1 MVNVIEVSRISKSY
15 GLISRKQILKDISF
29 NIEEGECICIM
40 GANGQGKS
48 TLIKIIAGLL
58 ARDKGDIKMAG
69 RLGYMPETSINFP
82 SLNIYQTMEYY
93 DLISGH
99 GKNYEQLI
107 DRFSLAEKRKIV
119 KKFSKGM
126 KRKLDLIRTLNL
138 KPDLLLL
145 DEPFEGLDP
154 GVCNE
159 MISVIAEEKARGSAI
174 LLSSHDMSYVEKIAD
189 RVFILKNG
197 LLNQIDEWQRETTV
211 LTVSGDLK
219 KIEDIL
225 KNFKCKIGKEGEYLK
240 IKVVGNEATIPVIQ
254 SLVKNGID
262 IRKQEVL
269 NLEDIF
275 LQEI

>member
-1 MVNVIEVSRISKSY
+1 MENVIEVSRISKSY
-15 GLISRKQILKDISF
+15 GLISRKVILKDISF
-29 NIEEGECICIM
+29 HIEKGECICIM

-58 ARDKGDIKMAG
+58 AKDKGDVKLAG

-93 DLISGH
+93 DMISGR

-107 DRFSLAEKRKIV
+107 ERFSLVEKKKIV

-126 KRKLDLIRTLNL
+126 KRKLDLIRALNL

-154 GVCNE
+154 GVCND
-159 MISVIAEEKARGSAI
+159 MISVITEEKARGSAI
-174 LLSSHDMSYVEKIAD
+174 LMSSHDMSYVEKIAD

-197 LLNQIDEWQRETTV
+197 HLSQIDEWQRETTV
-211 LTVSGDLK
+211 LTVLGDLQK
-219 KIEDIL
+219 TTEIL
-225 KNFKCKIGKEGEYLK
+225 ENFNCKIAKDGEYLK
-240 IKVVGNEATIPVIQ
+240 IRVNGKEETISVIQ
-254 SLVKNGID
+254 ALVRNGID

>member
-1 MVNVIEVSRISKSY
+1 MGNVIEVSRISKSY
-15 GLISRKQILKDISF
+15 GLISRKSILKDISF
-29 NIEEGECICIM
+29 HIEQGECICIM

-48 TLIKIIAGLL
+48 TLIKILAGLL
-58 ARDKGDIKMAG
+58 ARDRGEIKIAG

-93 DLISGH
+93 GLISGY
-99 GKNYEQLI
+99 GKDYEQLI

-126 KRKLDLIRTLNL
+126 KRKLDLIRALNL

-154 GVCNE
+154 GVCND

-174 LLSSHDMSYVEKIAD
+174 LMSSHDMSYVEKIAD

-197 LLNQIDEWQRETTV
+197 HLSQIDEWQRETTV

-219 KIEDIL
+219 IIEGIIER
-225 KNFKCKIGKEGEYLK
+225 FKCKIGKDGEYLK
-240 IKVVGNEATIPVIQ
+240 IKVVGKEETISVIQ
-254 SLVKNGID
+254 TLAKNGVNI
-262 IRKQEVL
+262 IKQEVVS
-269 NLEDIF
+269 LEDIF
-275 LQEI
+275 LQET